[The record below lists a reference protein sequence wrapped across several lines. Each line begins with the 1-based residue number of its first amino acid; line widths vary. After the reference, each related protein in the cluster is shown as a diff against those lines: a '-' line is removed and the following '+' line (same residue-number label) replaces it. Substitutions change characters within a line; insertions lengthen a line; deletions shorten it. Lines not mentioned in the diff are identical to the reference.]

1 MGLIFAKQFYSLSE
15 FKHNQSL
22 VLIFLMAP
30 AAKRLNTGF
39 LLILAP
45 AVLVFDPG
53 RAVTNN

>member
-1 MGLIFAKQFYSLSE
+1 MGLIFAEQFYSFSE

-30 AAKRLNTGF
+30 KRLNTGF

-45 AVLVFDPG
+45 VGLVFDPG

>member
-1 MGLIFAKQFYSLSE
+1 MMGLIFAKQFYSFSE

-30 AAKRLNTGF
+30 KRLNTGF